1 MSRRQIRKSL
11 LVISMLGP
19 NSCGTGETP
28 ISTPAASSI
37 RTTSAGTETNADVGV
52 QNKTQVKSAKGPKTK
67 GSSSRKQIP
76 TVSDSADALANTG
89 GTFGGPQTNQNQRAT
104 VPSQAASNPSAS
116 PLPAAQPPVPAISD
130 CYKGDEFTCKVEI
143 EIVRLTNEKRVG
155 LSPLRHDKNMA
166 FVARDWSRQQ
176 GQSGGISH
184 NGFPRARAQVYQQ
197 EFGQSGSVSAENVA
211 MFSGGSGT
219 PPAEVAKR
227 FVDMWYGSS
236 GHRAN
241 MLGRYGSLGAGIYK
255 SGFGYYGTQIFGN

>member
-1 MSRRQIRKSL
+1 MSGRQISKSL
-11 LVISMLGP
+11 LVVLITGAT
-19 NSCGTGETP
+19 SCGAGETP
-28 ISTPAASSI
+28 ISTPTASSI
-37 RTTSAGTETNADVGV
+37 RTTSADTDTDSDLGV
-52 QNKTQVKSAKGPKTK
+52 QTKAQVKSSKGSKTK
-67 GSSSRKQIP
+67 GNSSRRQIP
-76 TVSDSADALANTG
+76 AASDSADAVGNTG
-89 GTFGGPQTNQNQRAT
+89 AAQTNPTQRAP
-104 VPSQAASNPSAS
+104 VPRESASTPSAPPPPGAPQS
-116 PLPAAQPPVPAISD
+116 PTPVISD

-219 PPAEVAKR
+219 SAEEVAKR